1 MRFTQVKRDKNVI
14 FFVFLKKMKNGDPS
28 LRKKRRTIRLVIMLN
43 MYVLSFV
50 LLHTNYIIA
59 HIHIS

>member
-1 MRFTQVKRDKNVI
+1 MRFTQVKRDKNVN
-14 FFVFLKKMKNGDPS
+14 FLSVLKKMKNGNPS

-43 MYVLSFV
+43 MYVLSFI

>member
-1 MRFTQVKRDKNVI
+1 MRFTQVKRDKNVN
-14 FFVFLKKMKNGDPS
+14 FLSVLKKMKNGNPS

>member
-1 MRFTQVKRDKNVI
+1 MRFTQVKRDKNVN
-14 FFVFLKKMKNGDPS
+14 FLCVLKKMKNGDPS

-43 MYVLSFV
+43 MYVLSFI